1 MTLSSFFITDKK
13 KLLIIFLAGLFLVTI
28 GVRTTELNHTEDVTE
43 LINEAVREF
52 EASTEEEWERAA
64 SQLVSQYSDEST
76 VYTLAYYDGN
86 DDRVY
91 LLQNLMEVNTGKNTE
106 VWNADEVLSE
116 KAVRAVAKYGGTST
130 NNSSYLYYVRVNEK
144 EELTGIGILRM
155 IYDGSGSSNPYTGAK
170 SSRSSYQ
177 TLYEEEWGDRDG
189 QWHSFEPQF
198 PYSSYDDRMWETW
211 YESSYFR
218 NAEESFSSSSDYD
231 KVYGSLYNME
241 EVSRGEKGSVV
252 VQNGKD
258 RILCAYTTNIFAG
271 LGRMYVQWVFLFGL
285 YVFFS
290 LYWSKLAEQ
299 LVREKKMVKEVR
311 RDSVNAIA
319 HQLRTPL
326 AAIAGYAENLKY
338 NVSEEKKEKYIDQI
352 LAKSEE
358 MDRMIEEMISISRLD
373 DDSVTLERQEISV
386 NEKIQELL
394 ENFDHYTDVFE
405 VKEESQMKVTADSF
419 YFEKMLMCLLDN
431 AVRYRKENTKVNV
444 LIEEKKL
451 IIHNASDPVDLSGIF
466 EFHQSKNGRFGFGL
480 YFAKKAAGK
489 NGLSLKLENVQ
500 DGIDAVLKPQ

>member
-1 MTLSSFFITDKK
+1 
-13 KLLIIFLAGLFLVTI
+13 
-28 GVRTTELNHTEDVTE
+28 
-43 LINEAVREF
+43 
-52 EASTEEEWERAA
+52 
-64 SQLVSQYSDEST
+64 
-76 VYTLAYYDGN
+76 
-86 DDRVY
+86 
-91 LLQNLMEVNTGKNTE
+91 
-106 VWNADEVLSE
+106 
-116 KAVRAVAKYGGTST
+116 
-130 NNSSYLYYVRVNEK
+130 
-144 EELTGIGILRM
+144 
-155 IYDGSGSSNPYTGAK
+155 
-170 SSRSSYQ
+170 
-177 TLYEEEWGDRDG
+177 
-189 QWHSFEPQF
+189 
-198 PYSSYDDRMWETW
+198 
-211 YESSYFR
+211 
-218 NAEESFSSSSDYD
+218 
-231 KVYGSLYNME
+231 
-241 EVSRGEKGSVV
+241 
-252 VQNGKD
+252 
-258 RILCAYTTNIFAG
+258 
-271 LGRMYVQWVFLFGL
+271 
-285 YVFFS
+285 
-290 LYWSKLAEQ
+290 
-299 LVREKKMVKEVR
+299 MVKEVR